1 VAAPARIELIATAL
15 LDEAHERALELIRQ
29 AISRQAASR

>member
-1 VAAPARIELIATAL
+1 VVAHRVLDLAEAAS